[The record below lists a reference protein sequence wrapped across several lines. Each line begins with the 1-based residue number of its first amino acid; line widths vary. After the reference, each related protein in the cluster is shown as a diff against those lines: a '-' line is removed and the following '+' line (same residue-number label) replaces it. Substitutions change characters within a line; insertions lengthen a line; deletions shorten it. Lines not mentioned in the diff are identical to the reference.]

1 VQAVFIKIFIWRYG
15 MFLAQNTTLSASMKG
30 KHITSILD
38 LSTDEINVIFSTS
51 KYLKSE
57 RQREFV
63 NHILPGKVLA
73 MIFEKPSTRTRVSFE
88 TGIYQLGGYGLY
100 LTNRDLQLGR
110 GETIADTAKV
120 LSRYVDGIMARV
132 FSHNTILELA
142 QNSSVP
148 VINGLD
154 DDEHPCQALT
164 DLFTMEEKFGSLK
177 GRKLA
182 YVGDGN
188 NVCVSLMYTCAKL
201 GVNFSGAFPEGYFP
215 PDKVIEKSIE
225 LTKDSDSVIELGT
238 DPVEIV
244 TGADA
249 VYTDVWVSMGQDEE
263 REEKL
268 RKLQPY
274 RVNADLVRHASPHAI
289 VLHCLPAHRGEEITD
304 QVLDGPQSAVF
315 DQAENRLHVQKGIMA
330 LIMT

>member
-1 VQAVFIKIFIWRYG
+1 
-15 MFLAQNTTLSASMKG
+15 MTLSQNTTLSTTMRG
-30 KHITSILD
+30 KHITSMLD
-38 LSTDEINVIFSTS
+38 LSADEINLIFSTT
-51 KYLKSE
+51 KYLKAE
-57 RQREFV
+57 LKRGV
-63 NHILPGKVLA
+63 VTNVLPGKVLA

-88 TGIYQLGGYGLY
+88 TGIYQLGGTGLY
-100 LTNRDLQLGR
+100 LSSKDLQLGR

-132 FSHNTILELA
+132 FAHDTILQLA

-188 NVCVSLMYTCAKL
+188 NVCTSLMYTCAKL
-201 GVNFSGAFPEGYFP
+201 GVNFAGAFPEGYFP
-215 PDKVIEKSIE
+215 PDEVIEKAGE
-225 LTKDSDSVIELGT
+225 LTKDTDCTIELGT
-238 DPVEIV
+238 NPAEMVK
-244 TGADA
+244 GADA
-249 VYTDVWVSMGQDEE
+249 VYTDVWVSMGQDAE

-274 RVNADLVRHASPHAI
+274 RVNAELMRHAGPNAI
-289 VLHCLPAHRGEEITD
+289 ALHCLPAHRGEEITD
-304 QVLDGPQSAVF
+304 EVMDGPQSAVF
-315 DQAENRLHVQKGIMA
+315 DQAENRLHVQKGMMA
-330 LIMT
+330 LIMTTGA

>member
-1 VQAVFIKIFIWRYG
+1 
-15 MFLAQNTTLSASMKG
+15 MTLSQNYSLATNMQG

-38 LSTDEINVIFSTS
+38 LSTAEIEQIFETTE
-51 KYLKSE
+51 YLKKE
-57 RQREFV
+57 KKREITS
-63 NHILPGKVLA
+63 NILPGKVLA

-100 LTNRDLQLGR
+100 LSSKDLQLGR

-132 FSHNTILELA
+132 FAHDTILQLA
-142 QNSSVP
+142 GHASVP

-164 DLFTMEEKFGSLK
+164 DLFTMKEKFGNLK

-188 NVCVSLMYTCAKL
+188 NVCTSLMYTCAKL
-201 GVNFSGAFPEGYFP
+201 GVNFGGAFPEGYFP
-215 PDKVIEKSIE
+215 PDKVVEKAKE
-225 LTKDSDSVIELGT
+225 LGKNWTLELGADPAKIVKDS
-238 DPVEIV
+238 
-244 TGADA
+244 DA
-249 VYTDVWVSMGQDEE
+249 VYTDVWVSMGQDAE

-274 RVNADLVRHASPHAI
+274 RVDSNLMKHAKPDAI

-304 QVLDGPQSAVF
+304 EVIDGPQSAVF

-330 LIMT
+330 LIMRSEA